1 MTKNSL
7 SNEELEKVSAGYS
20 ADSYKGYSKGD
31 SITIPYQSGFDEVTF
46 TIIDI
51 DPDKTDAFH
60 VELKHRDGSTVDT
73 WYNYYDLN
81 NIWNSACLP
90 G

>member
-51 DPDKTDAFH
+51 DPD
-60 VELKHRDGSTVDT
+60 
-73 WYNYYDLN
+73 
-81 NIWNSACLP
+81 
-90 G
+90 